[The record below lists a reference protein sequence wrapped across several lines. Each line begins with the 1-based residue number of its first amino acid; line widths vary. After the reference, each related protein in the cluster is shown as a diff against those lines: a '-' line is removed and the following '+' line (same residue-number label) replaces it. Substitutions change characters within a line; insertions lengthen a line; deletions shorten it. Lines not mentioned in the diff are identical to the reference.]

1 MKKVL
6 AIALTLLLVA
16 GLVACSGNKATD
28 GNAADGNT
36 VTTYE
41 GELSAVIPALYEK
54 NPVQLMLGDP
64 MEVNYFDPWSVNS
77 ILGLEAEGLNDDSFV
92 TDGNLAAE
100 FGIKEAYYSEPM
112 IGSQAYSLV
121 VARVSDGTDI
131 EAVKKA
137 MFEGID
143 QSKWICV
150 TADELR
156 VVSSLDIVMLVMASS
171 SLDGNLADAM
181 VEAFK
186 TVVGELSGET
196 LSKTVAQ

>member
-28 GNAADGNT
+28 GNADGNT

-64 MEVNYFDPWSVNS
+64 MEVNYSDPWSVNS

-137 MFEGID
+137 MFEGIN

-156 VVSSLDIVMLVMASS
+156 VVSSADIVMLVMASS
-171 SLDGNLADAM
+171 SLDGNLADTM

-196 LSKTVAQ
+196 LTKTIAQ